1 MNFRFNIDDKP
12 SRGALLLYGLQWLII
27 CIPVVLTSTFVAP
40 EGSEVF
46 FTQKLFAVCGITIAT
61 QVLFGH
67 RLPLVAGPAA
77 VLLMG
82 VLAASTQNHSAE
94 TIYPSIIIGG
104 ALVTLLAAV
113 GAMKY
118 IQKLFTPRIVAAIVL
133 LVAFTIAKP
142 IVGLI
147 FADKAHAGLALVMTI
162 VGLAVMAWANKIFKG
177 IWKSSVVI
185 LAMILG
191 SLFYYAM
198 TDFPTEFKSD
208 SADAK
213 LFVTDYNLDAGVIIA
228 FIFCYIALL
237 INQVGSVESLG
248 KMVEA
253 PNMAKRQKRGLL
265 ITGVMN
271 MISGAVGTLG
281 PVDYSLSPG
290 VVAST
295 SCASRYAILP
305 AAVAMIVLALFPDAV
320 AVLLAIPR
328 PIMGIV
334 LLFLMS
340 TQVAAGL
347 ELIKST
353 KAVQSFRDGLV
364 LGIPIM
370 LTTILS
376 FAPSEAMAVV
386 PSLLRPIVGNGF
398 VMGII
403 VIILLEHLV
412 LRETENGTN
421 AKPSAEI
428 ACKLCRGAKEE
439 KPAKQD

>member
-12 SRGALLLYGLQWLII
+12 SRGALLLYGLQWLMI

-40 EGSEVF
+40 EGGVVF
-46 FTQKLFAVCGITIAT
+46 FTQKLFAICGLTIVL

-82 VLAASTQNHSAE
+82 VIASSAQGHTAE
-94 TIYPSIIIGG
+94 TIYPSMIIGG

-118 IQKLFTPRIVAAIVL
+118 IQKIFTPRIVAAIVL
-133 LVAFTIAKP
+133 LIAFTLIKP

-147 FADKAHAGLALVMTI
+147 FADKAHAGLALASAI
-162 VGLAVMAWANKIFKG
+162 VGLGIMAWANKVLKG
-177 IWKSSVVI
+177 VWKSTVVI
-185 LAMILG
+185 AAMIFG
-191 SLFYYAM
+191 ALFYYAV
-198 TDFPTEFKSD
+198 TGFPKEFNHDTISQ
-208 SADAK
+208 S
-213 LFVTDYNLDAGVIIA
+213 LFISEIKLDAGVVIA
-228 FIFCYIALL
+228 FFFCYIALI
-237 INQVGSVESLG
+237 INQVGSVQALG
-248 KMVEA
+248 KFVGA
-253 PNMAKRQKRGLL
+253 DDMAKRQKRGLL
-265 ITGVMN
+265 LTGIMN
-271 MISGAVGTLG
+271 IVGGAAGVLG

-305 AAVAMIVLALFPDAV
+305 AAVAMVVLALFPDAV
-320 AVLLAIPR
+320 AVLLTIPK

-347 ELIKST
+347 EIIHST
-353 KAVQSFRDGLV
+353 KAVLSFRDGLV

-370 LTTILS
+370 LTLALS
-376 FAPSEAMAVV
+376 LAPQEAMNAI
-386 PSLLRPIVGNGF
+386 PSLLRPIIGNGF
-398 VMGII
+398 VMGVI
-403 VIILLEHLV
+403 VIIILEHIV
-412 LRETENGTN
+412 LRERKTEN
-421 AKPSAEI
+421 
-428 ACKLCRGAKEE
+428 
-439 KPAKQD
+439 